1 MTAKT
6 LKGTNVKP
14 RVDTI
19 CYIKPLFYRK
29 FMKYVRNRGVAHT
42 QDKKLSKETVCAQ
55 MLNLIKTNNSQKDK
69 YCMNLLIYLK

>member
-1 MTAKT
+1 MTATT

-42 QDKKLSKETVCAQ
+42 QDKKLSKETVCV
-55 MLNLIKTNNSQKDK
+55 LR
-69 YCMNLLIYLK
+69 C